1 MLLEG
6 TVLFQQAN
14 LEFKATTLNRM
25 PSCETS
31 KLFALSLPHLVVIW
45 SFSLMSRVNLRSSFN
60 CRF

>member
-25 PSCETS
+25 PSSCL
-31 KLFALSLPHLVVIW
+31 LFSLPHLVVIW
-45 SFSLMSRVNLRSSFN
+45 SFSLMSRVNLPSSFN

>member
-1 MLLEG
+1 MVLEG

-31 KLFALSLPHLVVIW
+31 KLFALFP
-45 SFSLMSRVNLRSSFN
+45 SSFGGYLE
-60 CRF
+60 F